1 MIYKRKHLIYCAF
14 NVTRLNLNCKKLKCA
29 MHNGIRM
36 GFRFTVKI
44 DTKAVITIHIQ
55 HHFNK
60 VKNSNER
67 IVQTKDFSTSY

>member
-1 MIYKRKHLIYCAF
+1 
-14 NVTRLNLNCKKLKCA
+14 
-29 MHNGIRM
+29 MHNGLRM

>member
-1 MIYKRKHLIYCAF
+1 MALEWASDLLY
-14 NVTRLNLNCKKLKCA
+14 
-29 MHNGIRM
+29 
-36 GFRFTVKI
+36 KI

-67 IVQTKDFSTSY
+67 IAQTKDFSTSY